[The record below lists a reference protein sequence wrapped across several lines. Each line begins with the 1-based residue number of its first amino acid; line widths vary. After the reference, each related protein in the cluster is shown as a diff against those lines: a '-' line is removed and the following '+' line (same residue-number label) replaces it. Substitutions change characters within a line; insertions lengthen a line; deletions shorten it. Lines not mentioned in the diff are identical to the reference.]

1 VTHLIILGAGPAG
14 LGAAFAASRTG
25 HRVTILERAGRVGGA
40 SASFELAGM
49 RVDLGSHRLHPS
61 IEPRIL
67 ADLQALLGNSLQ
79 KRERNGRIRLLDR
92 WMGFPLK
99 AADVVT
105 RTPKGF
111 AARAMRD
118 AVVSPFRRPRTDT
131 FAEVLRAGLGP
142 TISDTFYL
150 PYARKIWGI
159 DPGRLS
165 GEQARRRVTADSF
178 VKLAGRVL
186 RGSGSGGARGSS
198 YFWYP
203 ERGYGAISEALAAG
217 ASENG
222 ADVRLGERVTTVT
235 ILPDSVAVTT
245 GTGQRIEGDFLFS
258 TVPLPVL
265 AGLTG
270 ADETTMASARG
281 LRIRSMVLVYLVL
294 DAARFSTFDA
304 HYFPEEGTPVTRI
317 SEPKNYRDASDP
329 ENKTILCAEIPCW
342 FEDETWSG
350 TPDSLGETVTRT
362 LHDAGLKVPPIESVH
377 VERLRA
383 AYPVY
388 EVGFER
394 HLEVVDAWV
403 SNMPR
408 AITFGRQGLFAHDN
422 AHHALAMAYTA
433 VDLLGPAG
441 TFDAVG
447 WEAAKTRFARHVVE
461 D

>member
-1 VTHLIILGAGPAG
+1 
-14 LGAAFAASRTG
+14 
-25 HRVTILERAGRVGGA
+25 
-40 SASFELAGM
+40 M

-67 ADLQALLGNSLQ
+67 ADLQGLLGDRLQ
-79 KRERNGRIRLLDR
+79 KRQRNGRIRLLGR

-99 AADVVT
+99 AADLVS

-111 AARAMRD
+111 AARVMRD
-118 AVVSPFRRPRTDT
+118 ALVSPFTRPREDT
-131 FAEVLRAGLGP
+131 FSEVVRAGLGR
-142 TISDTFYL
+142 TISETFYL

-159 DPGRLS
+159 DPFRLS
-165 GEQARRRVTADSF
+165 GEQARRRVAADSF
-178 VKLAGRVL
+178 VKLAARVV
-186 RGSGSGGARGSS
+186 RGSGAGGARGSS

-217 ASENG
+217 ASDAG
-222 ADVRLGERVTTVT
+222 AELRLGERVASVEAG
-235 ILPDSVAVTT
+235 SERVAVATLD
-245 GTGQRIEGDFLFS
+245 GERIEGDFLFS

-270 ADETTMASARG
+270 ADEAVMTAARG

-294 DAARFSTFDA
+294 DASRFSTFDA
-304 HYFPEEGTPVTRI
+304 HYFPEANTRVTRI

-329 ENKTILCAEIPCW
+329 VDKTVICAEIPCW
-342 FEDETWSG
+342 FEDATWSA
-350 TPDSLGETVTRT
+350 TPGSLAEIVTHT
-362 LHDAGLKVPPIESVH
+362 ISDAGLEVPAIERVH

-388 EVGFER
+388 EAGFER
-394 HLEVVDAWV
+394 HLEAIDAWV
-403 SNMPR
+403 SSLPR
-408 AITFGRQGLFAHDN
+408 VITFGRQGLFAHDN

-433 VDLLGPAG
+433 VDLLGPDG
-441 TFDAVG
+441 TFDLEG
-447 WEAAKTRFARHVVE
+447 WEAAKRRFAMHVVE

>member
-1 VTHLIILGAGPAG
+1 MTHLIILGAGPAG
-14 LGAAFAASRTG
+14 LGAAFAASRDG
-25 HRVTILERAGRVGGA
+25 YRVTILEREQRVGGA

-67 ADLQALLGNSLQ
+67 ADLQGLLGDSLQ
-79 KRERNGRIRLLDR
+79 RRERNGRIRLLGR

-99 AADVVT
+99 AADLVT

-111 AARAMRD
+111 ATRVMRD
-118 AVVSPFRRPRTDT
+118 AFVSPLRRPRADT
-131 FAEVLRAGLGP
+131 FSEVLRAGLGP

-159 DPGRLS
+159 DPARLS

-178 VKLAGRVL
+178 PKLAARVL

-203 ERGYGAISEALAAG
+203 KNGYGAISEALAAG
-217 ASENG
+217 ASDSG
-222 ADVRLGERVTTVT
+222 AEVHLGERVTAME
-235 ILPDSVAVTT
+235 ILSDSVAVTT
-245 GTGQRIEGDFLFS
+245 GTGQRIEGDFIFS

-270 ADETTMASARG
+270 ADEAVMASARG

-294 DAARFSTFDA
+294 DASRFSTFDA
-304 HYFPEEGTPVTRI
+304 HYFPEAGTPVTRI

-329 ENKTILCAEIPCW
+329 VDKTILCAEIPCW
-342 FEDETWSG
+342 FEDATWAA
-350 TPDSLGETVTRT
+350 TPGSLAEIVVRT
-362 LHDAGLKVPPIESVH
+362 LTDAGLQVPVIESVH

-394 HLEVVDAWV
+394 YLETLDNWV
-403 SNMPR
+403 SSLPR

-433 VDLLGPAG
+433 VGLLGHDG
-441 TFDAVG
+441 TFDAEG
-447 WEAAKTRFARHVVE
+447 WKAAKRRFAKHVVE